1 MSTRENIAK
10 NIVKTLKEMRSPL
23 RLAYVTREPF
33 DFTQLSNAQ
42 YPAVLVQTSGETRE
56 DATIGDSGIKRM
68 AVVTYQIIAY
78 IKSDEIDRRRNEM
91 IEAIEEILDDDRTR
105 GGYAIDTQVVSIDT
119 DDGAIEP
126 VGGVVVTAEVEYF
139 FTRGAT

>member
-10 NIVKTLKEMRSPL
+10 NIEQTLKDMRSPL

-33 DFTQLSNAQ
+33 DFNQLSNAQ

-91 IEAIEEILDDDRTR
+91 IEAIEEILDQDRTR
-105 GGYAIDTQVVSIDT
+105 GGYAIDTQIVSIDT

>member
-1 MSTRENIAK
+1 VSTRENIAK
-10 NIVKTLKEMRSPL
+10 NIEQTLKDMRSPL

-33 DFTQLSNAQ
+33 DFNQLSNAQ

-91 IEAIEEILDDDRTR
+91 IEAIEEILDQDRTR